1 MVIADAVTVSDG
13 GMQSDADTI
22 SVFVA
27 DTVSV
32 SVFVRVVHTDET
44 AVVGD
49 DSTVDVIDADRL
61 SFFVVAVDVTRIS
74 EGDDAT
80 EGDWEEVHAAGAGS
94 IKTMSGEPLLGFII
108 VSHSITAVWVKVP
121 VILTFDTMFGS
132 MCS

>member
-22 SVFVA
+22 SVVVA

-49 DSTVDVIDADRL
+49 DSTVDVIDADKL
-61 SFFVVAVDVTRIS
+61 SFSVVAVVVTTIS
-74 EGDDAT
+74 EEDGTT
-80 EGDWEEVHAAGAGS
+80 EVD
-94 IKTMSGEPLLGFII
+94 
-108 VSHSITAVWVKVP
+108 
-121 VILTFDTMFGS
+121 
-132 MCS
+132 